1 MMRSQSREQV
11 IGWSEGALTRL
22 RSAGVVLVAL
32 FAAAAGVMPERQA
45 RANQPVAANSKTA
58 AAEAGDPGQGDSN
71 AASRE
76 GGEKG
81 GHEAEAASIHGPA
94 TTAPREILEMLEQRR
109 RVLDKREAALR
120 GAETH
125 LLELKAELEQ
135 IVSRY
140 EKTAESQKRRSE
152 AAAKVEADRKAKEDK
167 VAAENRNVSQ
177 AQLAKI
183 YEAMPPEEAAMRI
196 ERMPERKAIE
206 LLRLLK
212 GKSAGAILAAVRPE
226 RAAHLT
232 EQLLN
237 VP

>member
-1 MMRSQSREQV
+1 MMRGR
-11 IGWSEGALTRL
+11 
-22 RSAGVVLVAL
+22 AGVLAAAL
-32 FAAAAGVMPERQA
+32 FSLAGMLNPLPQASGSESAATGGKPIEGG
-45 RANQPVAANSKTA
+45 
-58 AAEAGDPGQGDSN
+58 AGDSGQGESN
-71 AASRE
+71 ATPKE
-76 GGEKG
+76 GGAHG
-81 GHEAEAASIHGPA
+81 TEAPAIHGPA
-94 TTAPREILEMLEQRR
+94 TSAPREILDMLEQRR

-135 IVSRY
+135 IVTRY
-140 EKTAESQKRRSE
+140 EKTAEGQKRRSE
-152 AAAKVEADRKAKEDK
+152 AAAKVEADRKAKEEK
-167 VAAENRNVSQ
+167 VAADTRNVSQ

-183 YEAMPPEEAAMRI
+183 YEAMPPEEAASRI

-237 VP
+237 AP